1 MPEGW
6 LRLGPVLHL
15 ACLLVSAGRVG
26 TQIWTSFHRRQYCL
40 DCPPLGPRRGKDVLP
55 HPVLL
60 HTEGRN
66 PHHTHTHTPT
76 HTHTKTHISSED
88 WQQEYQVLHPWPQKS
103 PEQRSL
109 SLIWIPQSHPGYLIP
124 HFSREQSCSGWSKV
138 GLCLFPPIFSL
149 HLSPPRLVDTEV
161 LLQSCEVFWNT
172 NWKPP
177 IYLKTLTL
185 QMRKMRPRGV
195 VSSSPNFKPE
205 IS

>member
-1 MPEGW
+1 MFFP
-6 LRLGPVLHL
+6 
-15 ACLLVSAGRVG
+15 
-26 TQIWTSFHRRQYCL
+26 TQCFYTQRAEIPTT
-40 DCPPLGPRRGKDVLP
+40 P
-55 HPVLL
+55 
-60 HTEGRN
+60 
-66 PHHTHTHTPT
+66 TPT
-76 HTHTKTHISSED
+76 HPPTHTLKPTFPQRTGNRNIKSYIHDLRNLQNKEACPWSGFLSHI
-88 WQQEYQVLHPWPQKS
+88 L
-103 PEQRSL
+103 
-109 SLIWIPQSHPGYLIP
+109 GYLIP
-124 HFSREQSCSGWSKV
+124 HLSREQSCSGWSKV

-161 LLQSCEVFWNT
+161 LLRSCEVFWNT